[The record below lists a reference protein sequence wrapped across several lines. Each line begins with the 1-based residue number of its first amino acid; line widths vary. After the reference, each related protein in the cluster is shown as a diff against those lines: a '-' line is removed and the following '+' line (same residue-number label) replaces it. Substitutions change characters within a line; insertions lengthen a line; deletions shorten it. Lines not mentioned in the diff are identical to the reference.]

1 MTIGEKIKELRKKND
16 LTQEKLAD
24 YLCVSYQAV
33 SKWEC
38 GLSCPDL
45 SLIGPLTKLLYV
57 SADELLGL
65 TNDGTDARREELEK
79 EERETWKSGDLARR
93 YEIACTAVSEYP
105 GEMKYLDWLAWCE
118 AMRSFDFADDKEY
131 IAEQEKAIKHFA
143 TVIENTTDEKIKA
156 SSVQGI
162 VQYLCFRGRHDEA
175 KKYAEL
181 YPESLSVSKDRV
193 LLDCL
198 QGQEKAIHYQK
209 MLDGMLTDILNHVG
223 NCDMPACEAQEQI
236 LNALIP
242 DKNYLYYNC
251 FLADNYRI
259 RAAIYTA
266 NEEYETAIQC
276 LQKSLEY
283 ATAYDKCME
292 ENTIYHFTSPFFD
305 QIEWNTAK
313 ICRTGTTTQAEDF
326 YESIKRNP
334 FDKLHDREDFQRH
347 FHI

>member
-16 LTQEKLAD
+16 LTQERLAD

-45 SLIGPLTKLLYV
+45 SLIGPLTKLLHV

-65 TNDGTDARREELEK
+65 TSDGEDARRKELEDQYQD
-79 EERETWKSGDLARR
+79 TWKTGDLAKR
-93 YEIACTAVSEYP
+93 YEISSTAVSEYP

-118 AMRSFDFADDKEY
+118 AMRSFGFEDDKEY

-143 TVIENTTDEKIKA
+143 AVIENTTDEKIKS

-162 VQYLCFRGRHDEA
+162 VQYLCIRGRHDEA

-181 YPESLSVSKDRV
+181 YPENMSVSKDSI

-198 QGQEKAIHYQK
+198 QGEEKIVHHQK
-209 MLDGMLTDILNHVG
+209 MLSRMLSDILNHIDS
-223 NCDMPACEAQEQI
+223 NDMISCEAQEQI

-242 DKNYLYYNC
+242 DKNYLYYSGYLY
-251 FLADNYRI
+251 FNYCTRARI
-259 RAAIYTA
+259 YVDKGD
-266 NEEYETAIQC
+266 YESAVQC

-283 ATAYDKCME
+283 AIANDNADKK
-292 ENTIYHFTSPFFD
+292 NTTYRFTSPFFD
-305 QIEWNTAK
+305 HCEYDPDTFY
-313 ICRTGTTTQAEDF
+313 RTGNSSLVKAF
-326 YESIKRNP
+326 YERIKRKP
-334 FDKLHDREDFQRH
+334 FDKLHGREDFKQL
-347 FHI
+347 FNI